1 MNKNLIYEHCID
13 GVMENKDTQTYE
25 EKHNQEMIL
34 KDIRKDSYN

>member
-13 GVMENKDTQTYE
+13 GGMENKDTQTYE

>member
-1 MNKNLIYEHCID
+1 MD
-13 GVMENKDTQTYE
+13 GGMETKDAQTYE